1 MSETTQQKP
10 ERRLSTPVQFVKGVG
25 PQRAELLERLNLR
38 TASDLLFYF
47 PRDYRDASQL
57 VRISQLREHETA
69 SVFGVV
75 EEVDLRNTGPGRCM
89 LGALIR
95 QENEYLRAVWF
106 NQPWVQHRLAVG
118 AGVLL
123 VGEPRFSGGRWE
135 LVHPRLETVDD
146 DETPTA
152 GRILPIYSL
161 TEGLNQSQMR
171 RMVQGVLDDYRE
183 SLVEVFPVEYLAQH
197 DLLPI
202 REALQHIHAP
212 EDPQRL
218 AQARRRFIYQ
228 ELFVLQLALALR
240 RQVLSLRCN
249 APPLPLSAKIDARI
263 RRLFPFSLTEDQNR
277 AIEEITA
284 DLARTTPM
292 NRLLHGDV
300 GSGKTVVAEYAM
312 LLAVA
317 HGFQAAMMAPTE
329 MLARQHA
336 RTLARDLSESR
347 VRIVVLTGGLSA
359 PERRQAEEAIASGQ
373 VDLIVGT
380 HALLGDQLSFRRL
393 GLVVID
399 EQHRFGVRQRAALRR
414 AELDPHY
421 LVMTAT
427 PIPRTV
433 SMTMFGDL
441 DLSTLREKPPGRATL
456 HTYLGDETRREAW
469 WDFFRRKLCEGRQGY
484 VVAPLV
490 EPSESSGVA
499 SAEQLLDTL
508 ARGPLKDFRLGL
520 VHGRV
525 SPAERE
531 AVMTSFREGTTH
543 VLVATSVIEVG
554 IDVPNATLMTIEGG
568 DRFGLAQL
576 HQLRGRIS
584 RGVHPGYLC
593 VFAAADSEEARQ
605 RLAAFERSNDG
616 FELAD
621 IDFQLRGP
629 GDLFGTRQHGLPP
642 LRIADLNRDERV
654 LEEAR
659 RDAQQ
664 LVASHPQLHETEFR
678 QLHRM
683 ATHRYGRALD
693 LADVG

>member
-1 MSETTQQKP
+1 MSDNNARPAQ
-10 ERRLSTPVQFVKGVG
+10 RRLSTPIQYVKGIG

-38 TASDLLFYF
+38 TASDLLFHF

-57 VRISQLREHETA
+57 VSISQLREHETA

-75 EEVDLRNTGPGRCM
+75 AEIDLRNTGPGRCM

-95 QENEYLRAVWF
+95 QDHDYLRAIWF
-106 NQPWVQHRLAVG
+106 NQPWVQHRIAVG
-118 AGVLL
+118 DRVLL
-123 VGEPRFSGGRWE
+123 IGEPRFNGGRWE
-135 LVHPRLETVDD
+135 LVHPRLETVED
-146 DETPTA
+146 DEPCT
-152 GRILPIYSL
+152 GRILPIYPL
-161 TEGLNQSQMR
+161 TEGVNQSQMR
-171 RMVQGVLDDYRE
+171 RMVQGVLDLYGDAV
-183 SLVEVFPVEYLAQH
+183 VEVFPREYLQQH

-202 REALQHIHAP
+202 REALQQIHVP
-212 EDPQRL
+212 EDAQRL
-218 AQARRRFIYQ
+218 TIARRRFIYQ
-228 ELFVLQLALALR
+228 ELLVLQLALALR
-240 RQVLSLRCN
+240 RQALTLRGN
-249 APPLPLSAKIDARI
+249 APPLPVSTKIDARI
-263 RRLFPFSLTEDQNR
+263 RRLFPFALTEEQDR
-277 AIEEITA
+277 AIAEIAA
-284 DLARTTPM
+284 DLARMTPM

-317 HGFQAAMMAPTE
+317 HGFQAALMAPTE
-329 MLARQHA
+329 MLARQHG
-336 RTLARDLSESR
+336 RTLARDLHASR
-347 VRIVVLTGGLSA
+347 VRISVLTGGLSA
-359 PERRQAEEAIASGQ
+359 AERRQAEEAIATGQ

-380 HALLGDQLSFRRL
+380 HALLSEQVSFHRL

-414 AELDPHY
+414 SELDPHY

-433 SMTMFGDL
+433 AMTVFGDL
-441 DLSTLREKPPGRATL
+441 DVSTLRTKPPGRATL
-456 HTYLGDETRREAW
+456 HTYLGDEARRDAW
-469 WDFFRRKLCEGRQGY
+469 WEFFRRKLGEGRQGY

-490 EPSESSGVA
+490 EASETAGVA
-499 SAEQLLDTL
+499 GAQQLLETL
-508 ARGPLKDFRLGL
+508 AHGPLKDFRLGL

-531 AVMTSFREGTTH
+531 SVMKSFREGSIQ

-568 DRFGLAQL
+568 ERFGLAQL

-584 RGVHPGYLC
+584 RGVYPGYLC
-593 VFAAADSEEARQ
+593 VFAAADSDEARQ
-605 RLAAFERSNDG
+605 RLDAFQRSSDG
-616 FELAD
+616 FELAE

-629 GDLFGTRQHGLPP
+629 GDLFGTKQHGLPP
-642 LRIADLNRDERV
+642 LRIADLNRDGEV

-664 LVASHPQLHETEFR
+664 LVAETPQLQDSEFG
-678 QLHRM
+678 LLLRM
-683 ATHRYGRALD
+683 ATRRYGQALD

>member
-1 MSETTQQKP
+1 MSNNHSRPT
-10 ERRLSTPVQFVKGVG
+10 RARLFTPVQYVKGIG

-38 TASDLLFYF
+38 TASDVLFHF

-57 VRISQLREHETA
+57 VRIDQLREHETA

-75 EEVDLRNTGPGRCM
+75 HEIELRNTGPGRCM

-95 QENEYLRAVWF
+95 QDREYLRAVWF
-106 NQPWVQHRLAVG
+106 NQPWVQHRIAVG
-118 AGVLL
+118 DRVLL
-123 VGEPRFSGGRWE
+123 IGEPRFHGGRWE
-135 LVHPRLETVDD
+135 LVHPRVETVED
-146 DETPTA
+146 DEPTS
-152 GRILPIYSL
+152 GLILPIYPL

-171 RMVQGVLDDYRE
+171 RMVQGVLEHYGDE
-183 SLVEVFPVEYLAQH
+183 VIEVFPRQYLQQH
-197 DLLPI
+197 GLLPI
-202 REALQHIHAP
+202 REALQQIHVP
-212 EDPQRL
+212 EAPQRL
-218 AQARRRFIYQ
+218 ADARRRFIYQ

-240 RQVLSLRCN
+240 RQALTLRGN

-263 RRLFPFSLTEDQNR
+263 RRLFPFALTEDQDR
-277 AIEEITA
+277 AIEQIAA

-317 HGFQAAMMAPTE
+317 HGYQAALMAPTE

-336 RTLARDLSESR
+336 RTLARDLEASR
-347 VRIVVLTGGLSA
+347 VRIAVLTGGLSA
-359 PERRQAEEAIASGQ
+359 GERREAEQAIAAGQ

-380 HALLGDQLSFRRL
+380 HALLGEQITFHRL

-414 AELDPHY
+414 SQHDPHY

-433 SMTMFGDL
+433 AMTVFGDL
-441 DLSTLREKPPGRATL
+441 DVSTLRTKPPGRATL
-456 HTYLGDETRREAW
+456 HTYLGDEARREAW
-469 WDFFRRKLCEGRQGY
+469 WEFVRRKLAEGRQAY

-490 EPSESSGVA
+490 EASETGNVA
-499 SAEQLLDTL
+499 SAQQVFETLD
-508 ARGPLKDFRLGL
+508 RGPLKDFRLGL
-520 VHGRV
+520 VHGRI

-531 AVMTSFREGTTH
+531 TVMTSFRDGTTQ

-568 DRFGLAQL
+568 ERFGLAQL

-593 VFAAADSEEARQ
+593 VFANADSEEARQ
-605 RLAAFERSNDG
+605 RLDAFQRSNDG
-616 FELAD
+616 FELAE

-642 LRIADLNRDERV
+642 LRIADLNRDGRV
-654 LEEAR
+654 LDQAR
-659 RDAQQ
+659 SDAQQ
-664 LVASHPQLHETEFR
+664 LLAQTPELQDSQFQHL
-678 QLHRM
+678 LRM
-683 ATHRYGRALD
+683 ATRRYGQALD